1 MYVYVCKQI
10 ASVHASGEITARY
23 VRERLRGINVFVM
36 GRILSGNSD
45 CNRCVCCVIML
56 LGS

>member
-1 MYVYVCKQI
+1 MYMYVCKQI

-36 GRILSGNSD
+36 GRILSGN
-45 CNRCVCCVIML
+45 
-56 LGS
+56 